1 MLFSKKKK
9 KKKKGKNI
17 IKYMILIYKKPMA
30 THSIISILFL
40 SLFTFIN
47 VVFTNYLIP
56 KKFVTD
62 KHLIISS

>member
-1 MLFSKKKK
+1 
-9 KKKKGKNI
+9 
-17 IKYMILIYKKPMA
+17 MIWIYKKPMA